1 MPIPDY
7 DEYFMREAL
16 ALAKQG
22 WGRTGVNPLV
32 GAVVVRD
39 GRVAGRGYHRKIGE
53 AHAETVALLE
63 AGARARG
70 ATLYVNLEPC
80 CTCGHTPPCVD
91 SILTS
96 GVKRTVVAM
105 PDPNPL
111 VNGKGVACLIEN
123 GLMVASGVLK
133 DEAELLNRAYG
144 KYITQKV
151 PYVILKLAASR
162 DGKIAR
168 EDKIAG
174 PGGRYLTGETARR
187 YVHSLR
193 GRVDAILIG
202 INTVLADN
210 PYLTDRFVGR
220 HNPARIVIDPRLR
233 IPLDANFLI
242 PDARRVIITS
252 RNGDPQKI
260 EKLITL
266 GAEFQF
272 MDGFYFPFK
281 SILRIIG
288 GLEIGS
294 VLVEGGAIVFSQIFS
309 EGSYDELYF
318 FQAPGTIDRGLS
330 LTDDIERIMAI
341 AGAEISSIGEDT
353 LYHVYRHN

>member
-22 WGRTGVNPLV
+22 WGRTGINPLV
-32 GAVVVRD
+32 GTVVVRD
-39 GRVAGRGYHRKIGE
+39 GRVVGRGYHRKIGE
-53 AHAETVALLE
+53 AHAEAVALLE
-63 AGARARG
+63 AGTRARG
-70 ATLYVNLEPC
+70 ATIYVNLEPC

-96 GVKRTVVAM
+96 GVKRAVVAM
-105 PDPNPL
+105 PDPNPM

-123 GLMVASGVLK
+123 GLMVASGVLQ
-133 DEAELLNRAYG
+133 DEAELLNRAYR
-144 KYITQKV
+144 KYITKKI

-168 EDKIAG
+168 DDKIAG

-193 GRVDAILIG
+193 GQVDAILVG
-202 INTVLADN
+202 INTVLTDN

-220 HNPARIVIDPRLR
+220 HNPVRIVIDPRLR

-242 PDARRVIITS
+242 PDARRIIITDRS
-252 RNGDPQKI
+252 GDPEKT
-260 EKLITL
+260 EKLVAL
-266 GAEFQF
+266 GAEIAVFEGGYYP
-272 MDGFYFPFK
+272 MK
-281 SILRIIG
+281 SVIQRIG
-288 GLEIGS
+288 TWDIGS
-294 VLVEGGAIVFSQIFS
+294 VLIEGGAIVFSQVF
-309 EGSYDELYF
+309 GDGLYDELYF
-318 FQAPGTIDRGLS
+318 FQAPGMIDRGLS
-330 LTDDIERIMAI
+330 LADDIERIMAI
-341 AGAEISSIGEDT
+341 AGAEISNIGEDT